1 MKCDECHKECKS
13 HSALLSHKKIHR
25 TWTCEKCKKTMLKS
39 KFKRHMETVHDEK
52 DIEIFQC
59 KCQYETFTQ
68 QDLDTHLQSC
78 TISNKVTCELCQKVL
93 SQSQLTKHLKN
104 AHCDKEQE
112 NSSDTTCEVC
122 QKECKSHQALLQV
135 IFVNKPIVKDKL
147 ITN

>member
-1 MKCDECHKECKS
+1 
-13 HSALLSHKKIHR
+13 
-25 TWTCEKCKKTMLKS
+25 
-39 KFKRHMETVHDEK
+39 METVHEEK

-112 NSSDTTCEVC
+112 NSSDTNCEVC

-135 IFVNKPIVKDKL
+135 NFFNNP
-147 ITN
+147 